1 MTIYITDNTTA
12 ECPWNSA
19 AGDPTNLSLPDGTPQ
34 SPSTSPP
41 LLFPLC
47 PSFVVG
53 HCHQQALPA
62 APLPQ
67 SSCALEVGPLPPALM
82 GRPALSF
89 ELPVAAIFLPLPST
103 HPLLSL
109 PASPL
114 ASDLDLFLPWEAQ
127 GTQPVPWSNPIRGY
141 VLSAQR
147 PGTGPGFPLGYSVED
162 WVLNPQM
169 T

>member
-103 HPLLSL
+103 HHLPLCLSDL
-109 PASPL
+109 CHHSLSKAWLIASPL
-114 ASDLDLFLPWEAQ
+114 PS
-127 GTQPVPWSNPIRGY
+127 
-141 VLSAQR
+141 
-147 PGTGPGFPLGYSVED
+147 GPPNL
-162 WVLNPQM
+162 
-169 T
+169 